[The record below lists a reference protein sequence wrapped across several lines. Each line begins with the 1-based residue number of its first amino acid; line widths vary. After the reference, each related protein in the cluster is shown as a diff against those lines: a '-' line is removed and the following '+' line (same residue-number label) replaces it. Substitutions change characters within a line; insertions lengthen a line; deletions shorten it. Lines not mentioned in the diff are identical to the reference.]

1 MAIFIFLSSP
11 SNRGLVAV
19 ALCVI
24 QLVVCFIA
32 PVTTWA
38 ATIISGKVVD
48 QTTSSV
54 VPGASVSLTSGS
66 ASLGQGATNRDG
78 QFVITFESDS
88 SSSVQNLSLMVEHR
102 EFEPGS
108 EQVRV
113 DRGRPDKLSYEVPLI
128 PLGLGRCKLSVR
140 GVSVGYFEQEK
151 FAEAITATL
160 IHSLRPQIQMVSSL
174 KTFEPDI
181 KSCANAK
188 PESQKAYVGY
198 AQVLGADVL
207 LGGRVKLLADLQH
220 GDVKILVGDRYGL
233 FPLPLTIEHKNMSM
247 SLYDAEASQLDPRTN
262 GAILMAIAKG
272 LELDK
277 KYQQCVDLLGVAER
291 MAPTVVTEAK
301 PIREACEAGLPN
313 RGLLRG
319 RTP

>member
-11 SNRGLVAV
+11 VSRCLGVL
-19 ALCVI
+19 ALWVI
-24 QLVVCFIA
+24 QLVASAAA
-32 PVTTWA
+32 PVSTWA

-48 QTTSSV
+48 QTTGSV
-54 VPGASVSLTSGS
+54 VPGASVRLLSGG
-66 ASLGQGATNRDG
+66 ANLGQGATKTNG

-88 SSSVQNLSLMVEHR
+88 TSAILNLSLMVEHP
-102 EFEPGS
+102 EFDPGS

-113 DRGRPDKLSYEVPLI
+113 DRGKPDKLSYDVPLI

-160 IHSLRPQIQMVSSL
+160 IYSLRPQIQMVSSL

-181 KSCANAK
+181 KTCANAR
-188 PESQKAYVGY
+188 PQSPMFYGGY
-198 AQVLGADVL
+198 AQALGADVL
-207 LGGRVKLLADLQH
+207 LGGRVELRAGPQH
-220 GDVKILVGDRYGL
+220 ADVKILVGDRYGL
-233 FPLPLTIEHKNMSM
+233 FRPPRKIENKNMNID
-247 SLYDAEASQLDPRTN
+247 DAESSQLDPRTN

-272 LELDK
+272 LEQDK

-291 MAPTVVTEAK
+291 MAPIVATEAK
-301 PIREACEAGLPN
+301 PIREACEASLPN

-319 RTP
+319 RTR